1 MTILSKVTGWLAALL
16 VVLAAL
22 GALVTLVVGPLLGE
36 FGVATV
42 LVVVLVAA
50 AVVVAA
56 LQGARSR
63 AWLSNGGYW

>member
-1 MTILSKVTGWLAALL
+1 MDLSTVAGWLATLL

-22 GALVTLVVGPLLGE
+22 GAAVSLVTGPFLGE
-36 FGVATV
+36 FGIATV
-42 LVVVLVAA
+42 LVVVLVAG

-63 AWLSNGGYW
+63 TWLSNGGYW

>member
-1 MTILSKVTGWLAALL
+1 MDLSSVAGWLATLL

-22 GALVTLVVGPLLGE
+22 GAAVSLVTGPLLGE

-42 LVVVLVAA
+42 LVVVLVVA

-56 LQGARSR
+56 LQGARSE